1 MFVFAVVR
9 NKKRSHSTA
18 VAASLRSNKKVSSM
32 VNKVSDKRLFS
43 FHLDAL
49 CFGEDFGQ
57 EVLPALSWESQFFGF
72 YELW

>member
-32 VNKVSDKRLFS
+32 VNKVSDKSLFS

-49 CFGEDFGQ
+49 CFGEHLVQ
-57 EVLPALSWESQFFGF
+57 EVLPALTWESEIFGF
-72 YELW
+72 YEL

>member
-1 MFVFAVVR
+1 
-9 NKKRSHSTA
+9 
-18 VAASLRSNKKVSSM
+18 M

-57 EVLPALSWESQFFGF
+57 EVLAALSWESQFFGS